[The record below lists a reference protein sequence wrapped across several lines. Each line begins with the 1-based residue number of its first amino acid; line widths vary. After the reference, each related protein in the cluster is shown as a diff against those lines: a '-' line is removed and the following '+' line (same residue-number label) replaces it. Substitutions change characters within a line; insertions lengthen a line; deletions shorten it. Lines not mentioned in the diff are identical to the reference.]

1 MTAEN
6 DSPPGIPVESSDIRY
21 RVLGCPI
28 HIRCAAP
35 RVAPL
40 LAEAA
45 PRARE
50 AGLPAGRAIEIEVRP
65 GGSPNLVEVRH
76 EGRLLYQHFDPVRI
90 AVEIESLVTHLV
102 TEAWAEWTRL
112 HAGCATVAGR
122 RALFSGDKAAGKTTL
137 MLGLLAA
144 GHEVHGD
151 ENVLLRGGVTLPLP
165 RKFHLRE
172 GTLNLIPE
180 FASVRESLSPREH
193 PVIGPFRFC
202 DPTDLGRPW
211 NVGFAPAAAV
221 FILEPGFGGASV
233 VSPCPKVDL
242 VRHLLFQTVNL
253 SDAPGRE
260 IREISLLA
268 DAAAAFRLKVGDL
281 AGAVREIETALAALP
296 APAAG
301 PTGAPPRQPC

>member
-1 MTAEN
+1 MTAAN
-6 DSPPGIPVESSDIRY
+6 DAPTDSPADSSEIRY

-28 HIRCAAP
+28 QIRCAAP
-35 RVAPL
+35 HVAPL

-45 PRARE
+45 PRAAE
-50 AGLPAGRAIEIEVRP
+50 AGLPAGRLIEIEVRP
-65 GGSPNLVEVRH
+65 GTEPNLVEVRH
-76 EGRLLYQHFDPVRI
+76 DGRLIYQHFDPVRI
-90 AVEIESLVTHLV
+90 AVEVETLVTHLV
-102 TEAWAEWTRL
+102 TAAWANWTRL
-112 HAGCATVAGR
+112 HAGCATIAGR

-172 GTLNLIPE
+172 GSLDLVPE
-180 FASVRESLSPREH
+180 FASLRKTACPREH

-202 DPTDLGRPW
+202 GPTDLGRPW
-211 NVGFAPAAAV
+211 SVNLAPADAV
-221 FILEPGFGGASV
+221 FMLEPDFGGASV

-253 SDAPGRE
+253 STTPGRE
-260 IREISLLA
+260 IREISQLA
-268 DAAAAFRLKVGDL
+268 DSAAAFRLRVGDL
-281 AGAVREIETALAALP
+281 TGAVRAIEAVLDALP
-296 APAAG
+296 ARAAG
-301 PTGAPPRQPC
+301 STGACVRQSC